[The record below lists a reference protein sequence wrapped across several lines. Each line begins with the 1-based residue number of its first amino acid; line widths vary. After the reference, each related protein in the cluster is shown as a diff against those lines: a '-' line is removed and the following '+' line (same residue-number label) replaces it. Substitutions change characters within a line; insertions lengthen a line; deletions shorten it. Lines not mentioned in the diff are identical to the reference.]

1 MKWANNRV
9 KKIII
14 IISGVVILTAVLV
27 ILFISPIT
35 KYLIEKYDEKYTGR
49 QITMG
54 WAYVN
59 PFTGYVHFSNLK
71 IYEFKSDSIFIS
83 ISGLSVNID
92 VYKLFSKTYE
102 ISKVTLDKPRGIVIQ
117 NVKDLNFND
126 LIEKFSSKD
135 SLDTGNAQVHFN
147 ILNVKITDG
156 EFYYKE
162 QQIPINYF
170 IKKVNF
176 ESAGKRWNSDSIEV
190 RFSFIQGIGN
200 GDVKGDFMINF
211 NNLDYRFAAVA
222 NKFDLQIIE
231 QYLKDLTNYGT
242 FRASL
247 DADIKANGNF
257 NDKENITATGF
268 LAINDFHFG
277 KNKKEDYASFD
288 KAVVAIEELS
298 TKNHKSVF
306 DSITITHPFLKYE
319 KYDYLDNLQT
329 MFGKSG
335 ANISAANA
343 NPAKFNLII
352 EIARYVKVLAKNFFK
367 SNYKINRLAIYRAD
381 LKFNDFSQSEKFSI
395 ELNPLFVIADSINK
409 NHKRVE
415 VSLESGIQPY
425 GNISVKLSIN
435 PKDNGDFDLHYHLH
449 KLPVPMFNPYII
461 TYTSFPMDRGT
472 IELNGKWNV
481 RNDRIQ
487 SDNHV
492 VIIDPRVSKRIRN
505 KDTKWI
511 PLPLVMAFIRERGN
525 VIDYSIPIS
534 GNLNL
539 PKFHLRDVVF
549 DALKNI
555 FVKPATTPYRFQ
567 VKNIENEI
575 EKSLAL
581 KWGLRKSLLLPNQIK
596 FVEKMANF
604 LAKNPEASIDVYPQ
618 QYAIKEKEY
627 ILFFEAKKKYYML
640 IHKKSEQS
648 FNEEDLEKVE
658 KMSVKDPQ
666 FVSYLNNLIKD
677 SMLFTIQEK
686 CDRFVHA
693 ANINTLFKQ
702 LKQDREKAFIVY
714 FKEVDIEKRIH
725 IHADN
730 NVIPKNGFSFYK
742 IVYKGELPEP
752 LIKAYRQMNELNDK
766 EPRKKFKKERKNAI
780 KN

>member
-1 MKWANNRV
+1 MKWANNRF

-14 IISGVVILTAVLV
+14 IICGVVILTAVLV

-59 PFTGYVHFSNLK
+59 PFTGYLHFSNLK

-102 ISKVTLDKPRGIVIQ
+102 VSELTLDNPRGIVIQ
-117 NVKDLNFND
+117 SEKDLNFND

-135 SLDTGNAQVHFN
+135 SLDTVSAPVHFN
-147 ILNVKITDG
+147 IQNIKITEG
-156 EFYYKE
+156 EFFYRE
-162 QQIPINYF
+162 QLIPIYYF

-176 ESAGKRWNSDSIEV
+176 ESTGMRWDSDSIV
-190 RFSFIQGIGN
+190 ATFSFLSGIGKGN
-200 GDVKGDFMINF
+200 VKGDFMINHK
-211 NNLDYRFAAVA
+211 NRDYRFAAVA
-222 NKFDLQIIE
+222 TKFDLQLIE
-231 QYLKDLTNYGT
+231 QYLKELTNYGT
-242 FRASL
+242 FRANL

-257 NDKENITATGF
+257 NDQENITATGL

-298 TKNHKSVF
+298 PKDHKYLF
-306 DSITITHPFLKYE
+306 DSIAITHPFLKYE
-319 KYDYLDNLQT
+319 KYDYLDNLQM

-335 ANISAANA
+335 SNISSVNA
-343 NPAKFNLII
+343 NPAQFNLII
-352 EIARYVKVLAKNFFK
+352 EIARYVKVLAKNFFQ
-367 SNYKINRLAIYRAD
+367 SDYKINRLAIYRAD
-381 LKFNDFSQSEKFSI
+381 LKFNDFSPSEKFSM

-415 VSLESGIQPY
+415 ASLESGIQPY
-425 GNISVKLSIN
+425 GNVSVKLSIN
-435 PKDNGDFDLHYHLH
+435 PKDNGDFDLQYHLH
-449 KLPVPMFNPYII
+449 KLPVPLFNPYII

-472 IELNGKWNV
+472 IELNGTWNV

-487 SDNHV
+487 SENHV
-492 VIIDPRVSKRIRN
+492 VILDPRVSKRIRN

-525 VIDYSIPIS
+525 VIDYEIPIS
-534 GNLNL
+534 GNLNH
-539 PKFHLRDVVF
+539 PKFHLRDIIF

-581 KWGLRKSLLLPNQIK
+581 KWGLRKSLLRPNQIK
-596 FVEKMANF
+596 FIEKMADF
-604 LAKNPEASIDVYPQ
+604 LAKNPEASIDVYPH
-618 QYAIKEKEY
+618 QYSIKEKEY
-627 ILFFEAKKKYYML
+627 ILFFEAKKKYFLL
-640 IHKKSEQS
+640 IHKKSEQT

-658 KMSVKDPQ
+658 KMSVKNPQ
-666 FVSYLNNLIKD
+666 FVSYLNNLLKD

-686 CDRFVHA
+686 CTRFVHPV
-693 ANINTLFKQ
+693 IVNTKYKQ
-702 LKQDREKAFIVY
+702 LNEDRVKAFAFY
-714 FKEVDIEKRIH
+714 FKEKDIEKRTRIH
-725 IHADN
+725 KN
-730 NVIPKNGFSFYK
+730 KSVIPKNGFSFYK
-742 IVYKGELPEP
+742 LVYKGELPEQ
-752 LIKAYRQMNELNDK
+752 LIDAYRQMNELDDK
-766 EPRKKFKKERKNAI
+766 EPRKKFKKERKDAI
-780 KN
+780 QN